1 MDFPRLLFGFVK
13 TKFVQVDALI
23 CQSCSLYFS
32 PFNAY
37 WSFCF
42 DLNVLNESKYYVVP
56 LAMVFIITS
65 CIFADIFSCSHCT
78 HFADIWTVCLEQMER
93 RAFADFWR
101 LSCRQM
107 ERRSTCM
114 SAGRKTLA
122 HLLLHPSALVF
133 LMRFEESLSK
143 YKPFHGRCWAV
154 GRCMN
159 VRVRNWNLTISLM
172 KRWQMHRLSCLKEV
186 SISPPTY
193 WSKCR
198 QDPITLETLTIEG
211 IVTWANIQTRAVFS
225 M

>member
-1 MDFPRLLFGFVK
+1 MLFRCERKIKKYFLGGAYLLKSHKQQMGHLHLK
-13 TKFVQVDALI
+13 TWF
-23 CQSCSLYFS
+23 
-32 PFNAY
+32 
-37 WSFCF
+37 
-42 DLNVLNESKYYVVP
+42 
-56 LAMVFIITS
+56 
-65 CIFADIFSCSHCT
+65 
-78 HFADIWTVCLEQMER
+78 
-93 RAFADFWR
+93 
-101 LSCRQM
+101 RQM

-133 LMRFEESLSK
+133 LMRFEESFSK
-143 YKPFHGRCWAV
+143 DKPFHGRCWAV

-186 SISPPTY
+186 NISAPTH

-211 IVTWANIQTRAVFS
+211 ILTRANIQTRAVFS